1 CPTHHPSRRPSPGW
15 LPRATCVL
23 WVGGEACGGLGQD
36 GPGHTSER
44 NVRRGQDTSSMILT
58 HAENGTAVTLR
69 PGEQV
74 VIRLTEHP
82 TTGFRWAV
90 DQSDEAI
97 VALVDTTYVRT
108 AGAGLGGGG
117 EQV

>member
-1 CPTHHPSRRPSPGW
+1 
-15 LPRATCVL
+15 
-23 WVGGEACGGLGQD
+23 
-36 GPGHTSER
+36 
-44 NVRRGQDTSSMILT
+44 MILT

-117 EQV
+117 EQVWTFEAKHPGTVQLRLKLWRAWEGDTSGQERFEVIIHVLNSNG